1 MLYTN
6 LTNLI
11 SFRSNLVEI
20 PRGSAEYNRLSSEM
34 KRECEGKQIFRSE
47 ITVSEEDN
55 GFQENGFFIPVPDNR
70 TEAEAEASFAVQQ
83 RRIVPV
89 TTARPVTPGP
99 CPNEQ
104 VLVGFKHVRSGL
116 IDVRHSLFNCT

>member
-1 MLYTN
+1 MLYFK
-6 LTNLI
+6 LTAVSI

-70 TEAEAEASFAVQQ
+70 TEAEEASFAVQQ
-83 RRIVPV
+83 RRILPV

-104 VLVGFKHVRSGL
+104 VLVKS
-116 IDVRHSLFNCT
+116 

>member
-34 KRECEGKQIFRSE
+34 KRECEGKQIFRSD

-55 GFQENGFFIPVPDNR
+55 GFQENGFFIPVPNNR
-70 TEAEAEASFAVQQ
+70 TEAEEAPFAVQQ
-83 RRIVPV
+83 RRILPV
-89 TTARPVTPGP
+89 ATARPVTPGP

-104 VLVGFKHVRSGL
+104 VLVNKHSSAL
-116 IDVRHSLFNCT
+116 NASAFSIAPL